1 MTRRLVEEPKQD
13 TTYSLT
19 NPSRLPTTSW
29 TVGRLFGF
37 ALQHFSMNSKL
48 FSSLWTD
55 RSLPLNDSNGD
66 RLAPHAPGRNIPGGH
81 STANIANAKTSADSD
96 VVGGLEL
103 VLVGGSTISGTS
115 HQEDRATPGIDVILS
130 VRFKV
135 VGGAQPVTRNCLSVP
150 SRSWI
155 LTHKPR
161 HSP

>member
-37 ALQHFSMNSKL
+37 ALQHSSMNSKL

-55 RSLPLNDSNGD
+55 RSLPLGGPNGD

-81 STANIANAKTSADSD
+81 STASIASVKTSAAIEKT
-96 VVGGLEL
+96 VRPPEL
-103 VLVGGSTISGTS
+103 M
-115 HQEDRATPGIDVILS
+115 
-130 VRFKV
+130 
-135 VGGAQPVTRNCLSVP
+135 
-150 SRSWI
+150 
-155 LTHKPR
+155 
-161 HSP
+161 